1 MPLET
6 PAALSTPRSAM
17 THSTTVF
24 DRIDAHSRRSK
35 PSATRPMVTSRTAR
49 PTSFHVQ
56 LRHKPSSFSRTKT
69 ASPRCAT
76 ALRNTTGIVSPGT
89 TSAGFGRMWLSSQS
103 TLMRSPPGLLLFPA
117 SLAARAGFLDAEVEL
132 ADVFLVAQRRA
143 GVLHDDSSVFQDVSV
158 VGRVERH
165 VGVLLDQ
172 QHRGSALAI
181 DAHDDLE
188 DLLRELRRQ
197 SQARFVEQDQSRRRH
212 DRTRDRQ
219 HLLLSARQQ
228 ACVLRSTLAQ
238 DREIAVDGL
247 EVARDAIAI
256 LARIG
261 AHHQVVV
268 DRQQRKD
275 LAPLGYVAQPALD
288 DVCGVA
294 RGDALAV
301 ELDRPLERVDDARNR
316 LQDRRLAGAIGPE
329 DGRDLAFAHL
339 QADPADGLDR
349 AVGALDVEQLQDGL
363 AHGAALRS
371 DVASSAVPRYAS
383 ITPGWPCT
391 SDGVP
396 SASISPWFMASTR
409 SDTFET

>member
-1 MPLET
+1 
-6 PAALSTPRSAM
+6 
-17 THSTTVF
+17 
-24 DRIDAHSRRSK
+24 
-35 PSATRPMVTSRTAR
+35 
-49 PTSFHVQ
+49 
-56 LRHKPSSFSRTKT
+56 
-69 ASPRCAT
+69 
-76 ALRNTTGIVSPGT
+76 
-89 TSAGFGRMWLSSQS
+89 
-103 TLMRSPPGLLLFPA
+103 
-117 SLAARAGFLDAEVEL
+117 
-132 ADVFLVAQRRA
+132 
-143 GVLHDDSSVFQDVSV
+143 
-158 VGRVERH
+158 
-165 VGVLLDQ
+165 
-172 QHRGSALAI
+172 
-181 DAHDDLE
+181 
-188 DLLRELRRQ
+188 
-197 SQARFVEQDQSRRRH
+197 SRRRH

-275 LAPLGYVAQPALD
+275 LAPLGYVAQPALH

-294 RGDALAV
+294 RGDVLAV
-301 ELDRPLERVDDARNR
+301 ELDRSLERVDDARNR
-316 LQDRRLAGAIGPE
+316 LQDRRLAGAVGPE

-349 AVGALDVEQLQDGL
+349 TIGALDVEQLQDGL

-383 ITPGWPCT
+383 VTPGWPCT
-391 SDGVP
+391 SGGVP
-396 SASISPWFMASTR
+396 SASISPWFIASTR
-409 SDTFET
+409 SDTFETSDMSCSTISTVMPRSSRMSWIQKAMSPVSSTFNPEEGSSSSSSFGSVASARASSTTLRTPYGRPATIVSR